1 MKNQTQVIYTPDYRS
16 PPSGLGTLEL
26 NGELILIQDTVG
38 DPRVKEG
45 VYSHIY
51 QLGTLNDDYDL
62 ETHEKLMS
70 LLRNLNVT
78 HVFDPET
85 AYNMPCE
92 DTRWPGETFKLD
104 LWDTIVREQL

>member
-1 MKNQTQVIYTPDYRS
+1 MENQNQIIFSPDYRS
-16 PPSGLGTLEL
+16 PPSGLGTINL
-26 NGELILIQDTVG
+26 NEDLILIQATDG

-51 QLGTLNDDYDL
+51 QLGSVNEDHDL
-62 ETHEKLMS
+62 ETHEKLMT
-70 LLRNLNVT
+70 LLRTLDVT
-78 HVFDPET
+78 HVYDPET

-104 LWDTIVREQL
+104 LWDTIVREGL

>member
-1 MKNQTQVIYTPDYRS
+1 MENQTQIIYSPDYRS
-16 PPSGLGTLEL
+16 PPSGLGTINL
-26 NGELILIQDTVG
+26 NEDLILIQAANG

-51 QLGTLNDDYDL
+51 QLGSDNEDHDL

-78 HVFDPET
+78 HVYDPELEISDDPLEI
-85 AYNMPCE
+85 N
-92 DTRWPGETFKLD
+92 
-104 LWDTIVREQL
+104 LWDNVVREQF

>member
-1 MKNQTQVIYTPDYRS
+1 MENQTQVIYIPDYRS
-16 PPSGLGTLEL
+16 PPSGLGTIEL

-70 LLRNLNVT
+70 LLRNLQVT
-78 HVFDPET
+78 HVYDPEIESPT
-85 AYNMPCE
+85 L
-92 DTRWPGETFKLD
+92 LD
-104 LWDTIVREQL
+104 LKLWDKIVRGQL